1 MDYAKRK
8 ESARERII
16 SQLETASNA
25 PLSWGELAD
34 MQAEIERLGRRYGL
48 LRELKREGIIC

>member
-8 ESARERII
+8 AAAWERII
-16 SQLETASNA
+16 SQLETASVT

-34 MQAEIERLGRRYGL
+34 IQAAIERLGRRYGL
-48 LRELKREGIIC
+48 LRELKREGII